1 MKLTAIM
8 DNHRSEQKALTAEHG
23 LSFLLDTGTT
33 KILFD
38 FGAGRAAYDNA
49 VKLNVDLKS
58 IDYAVGS
65 HGHYDHG
72 GGYPYFF
79 VGGLSCPLIT
89 GDGYF
94 EEKYAF
100 DGMKATYLGC
110 GFDERWMEERRIDH
124 RVCREMMKL
133 EDDCYVVGGFQRAHD
148 FETIPKR
155 FVLRDQ
161 EGWKQDDFSDEVCL
175 VLTRPEGLVVIV
187 GCSHPGILNILKSV
201 QMRFH
206 RPVYAVFGGTH
217 LVEADRP
224 RIEKTLDEMKAMG
237 VRLIGF
243 NHCSGELLQEM
254 LDARPD
260 IRHCYLGAGDCLFL

>member
-72 GGYPYFF
+72 AGYPYFF
-79 VGGLSCPLIT
+79 EGGLNCPLIT

-110 GFDERWMEERRIDH
+110 GFDER
-124 RVCREMMKL
+124 
-133 EDDCYVVGGFQRAHD
+133 
-148 FETIPKR
+148 
-155 FVLRDQ
+155 
-161 EGWKQDDFSDEVCL
+161 
-175 VLTRPEGLVVIV
+175 
-187 GCSHPGILNILKSV
+187 
-201 QMRFH
+201 
-206 RPVYAVFGGTH
+206 
-217 LVEADRP
+217 
-224 RIEKTLDEMKAMG
+224 
-237 VRLIGF
+237 
-243 NHCSGELLQEM
+243 
-254 LDARPD
+254 
-260 IRHCYLGAGDCLFL
+260 